1 MSITMTKPIIYKV
14 DEDTYHS
21 GRLTDDL
28 RLFKTRSQRL
38 RFFDA
43 RCNWTQNKRDE
54 QYYHILAEDE
64 SQAESLA
71 VQEYANEFH
80 IGQIFVQVHVS
91 RL

>member
-1 MSITMTKPIIYKV
+1 MKKPIIYKV

-28 RLFKTRSQRL
+28 RLFKIRSQEL

-43 RCNWTQNKRDE
+43 RCNWTANKRDE
-54 QYYHILAEDE
+54 KYYHILAEDE

-80 IGQIFVQVHVS
+80 ISQSFVRVNVS
-91 RL
+91 HL

>member
-1 MSITMTKPIIYKV
+1 MTNPMIYKV

-21 GRLTDDL
+21 GRLTEYL
-28 RLFKTRSQRL
+28 RLFKTRSQEL

-43 RCNWTQNKRDE
+43 RCNWTANKRDE
-54 QYYHILAEDE
+54 KYYHILAEDE

-80 IGQIFVQVHVS
+80 ISQSFTRVNVS
-91 RL
+91 HL

>member
-1 MSITMTKPIIYKV
+1 MTEPIIYKV

-21 GRLTDDL
+21 SRLTDYL
-28 RLFKTRSQRL
+28 RLFKTRSQEL
-38 RFFDA
+38 QFFDA
-43 RCNWTQNKRDE
+43 RCNWTANKCDE
-54 QYYHILAEDE
+54 KYYHILAEDE

-80 IGQIFVQVHVS
+80 IGQSFVQAYVS

>member
-1 MSITMTKPIIYKV
+1 MTEPIIYKV

-21 GRLTDDL
+21 GRLTDYL
-28 RLFKTRSQRL
+28 RLFKTRSQAL

-43 RCNWTQNKRDE
+43 RCNWTANKCDE
-54 QYYHILAEDE
+54 KYYHILAEDE

-71 VQEYANEFH
+71 VQEYANEFR
-80 IGQIFVQVHVS
+80 ISQSFVQVHVS

>member
-1 MSITMTKPIIYKV
+1 MTKPIIYKV

-21 GRLTDDL
+21 SQLTDDL
-28 RLFKTRSQRL
+28 RLFKIRSQRL

-43 RCNWTQNKRDE
+43 RCNWTANKCDE
-54 QYYHILAEDE
+54 KYYHILAEDE
-64 SQAESLA
+64 SQAGSLA

-80 IGQIFVQVHVS
+80 IGQSFVQVHVS

>member
-1 MSITMTKPIIYKV
+1 MTNPMIYKV

-21 GRLTDDL
+21 GRLTDYL
-28 RLFKTRSQRL
+28 RLFKTRSQEL
-38 RFFDA
+38 QFFDA
-43 RCNWTQNKRDE
+43 RCNWTANKRDE
-54 QYYHILAEDE
+54 KYYHILAEDE

-80 IGQIFVQVHVS
+80 IGQSFVRVHIS